1 MRPPENSLITDE
13 HLILRVGQGDL
24 AAFECLVR
32 RHQISALR
40 TARRFLGD
48 EHEAEDLAQE
58 AFLQI
63 YRQVH
68 RFNPEIASFKTW
80 FFTILANLCRNAIKK
95 RRLVYYEEP
104 PESALDTGDPDSA
117 LALSEQRRALARAI
131 FNLPTN
137 QRLAFILCHYEEF
150 SYAEAARSLDLS
162 VKAVESLLVRAKRSL
177 REQLSAM
184 RAEMRP
190 ETRAGMRTELQTEP
204 RKKTTT

>member
-1 MRPPENSLITDE
+1 MKPPENSLTTDE
-13 HLILRVGQGDL
+13 HLILRVSQGDL

-63 YRQVH
+63 YRQAH
-68 RFNPEIASFKTW
+68 RFNPDVASFNTW

-104 PESALDTGDPDSA
+104 PEYALDAADPDSA
-117 LALSEQRRALARAI
+117 LALSEQRRALAQAI

-150 SYAEAARSLDLS
+150 SYAEAARSHDLS

-177 REQLSAM
+177 RKQLSAIW
-184 RAEMRP
+184 A
-190 ETRAGMRTELQTEP
+190 
-204 RKKTTT
+204 

>member
-1 MRPPENSLITDE
+1 MNLPDDSPLTDE
-13 HLILRVGQGDL
+13 QLILRVGQDDL

-48 EHEAEDLAQE
+48 EHEAEDLAQD

-63 YRQVH
+63 YRQAH
-68 RFNPEIASFKTW
+68 RFNPDVASFKTW

-95 RRLVYYEEP
+95 RRLVYYEEL
-104 PESALDTGDPDSA
+104 PEGALEAGDPDSA

-137 QRLAFILCHYEEF
+137 QRLAFILCHYEGF
-150 SYAEAARSLDLS
+150 SYAEAARSLGLS

-177 REQLSAM
+177 REQLSETW
-184 RAEMRP
+184 AEMRP
-190 ETRAGMRTELQTEP
+190 EMPTKARTELQIEP